1 MKVKEILN
9 REIYINEQIRRSSE
23 KFRSCKV
30 GTEDVYN
37 YKKVLQAEGI
47 DFTDGPIICLGT
59 RNGREIDLF
68 RNIFFG
74 NPIVNFFIR
83 LLETKRYGFSS
94 LFGLIEGFSRSDVN
108 SLSAKSAIGL
118 EINPEAQRSD
128 TLIGSFDEMP
138 KEWEN
143 KFKIV
148 YSNSFDQ
155 SQDPV
160 KTASEWKRIASKE
173 KNGCILIIGYTTTP
187 PNLHDPVGDLSM
199 ADFQNL
205 FGGEVLYFSNTHGY
219 YKSIVIKIN

>member
-9 REIYINEQIRRSSE
+9 RETYINEQITRSSI

-30 GTEDVYN
+30 GTEDVRN

-74 NPIVNFFIR
+74 NPILNFFIK

-108 SLSAKSAIGL
+108 SLSAKSAIGV

-128 TLIGSFDEMP
+128 TLIASFDEMP

-143 KFKIV
+143 KFKII

-155 SQDPV
+155 SQDPL
-160 KTASEWKRIASKE
+160 KTANEWKRIALK
-173 KNGCILIIGYTTTP
+173 KRGYFY
-187 PNLHDPVGDLSM
+187 NRLHNN
-199 ADFQNL
+199 A
-205 FGGEVLYFSNTHGY
+205 SNTIRPCRRLIDGRFQ
-219 YKSIVIKIN
+219 KSFWRRGLIFFQYAWIL